1 MTVLSEIM
9 SPKSD
14 LDDEVLIQKLFFTN
28 NDKVKKNDEL
38 LEIETSKTAIVLES
52 PVDGFI
58 EYKFKE
64 GQSIKVGEIIA
75 LIHDSVFE
83 SKIEMNESKNDS
95 GSKVISAAA
104 DAFIQEND
112 IDISNINKKFITL
125 KDLLKEETI
134 PIFDD
139 NYADNKVQLSSLKTK
154 SKPIEYSKKAEI
166 KALSSVNTGGL
177 ISTISI
183 YVNAVTIETE
193 DGLFSNTNNS
203 YLPIIIYE
211 TSKLLKK
218 YPILNSYFDH
228 DHILEYVDINIG
240 LALHIDDGLK
250 IYNIRNCNKLS
261 LEKVKD
267 QISEGVYQY
276 LRKDLTLED
285 ITGSTFTITDLSPYG
300 VCHFVPL
307 VNNMQS
313 AILGISAVDKMLKR
327 FTLTL
332 SFDHRVTEGKI
343 VSEFLSDLSKV
354 IEKYEIS
361 KQEG

>member
-1 MTVLSEIM
+1 MKSSGVHDFISFQPSFSLYFLYFEYWVYDSVSM
-9 SPKSD
+9 SLYLPAVIANT
-14 LDDEVLIQKLFFTN
+14 DDATCVTLISKGCTDESMYNYDALANFDDGTCYTLIEGCTDSAYFEYDSLVTFDDGTCN
-28 NDKVKKNDEL
+28 NLIILGCMD
-38 LEIETSKTAIVLES
+38 
-52 PVDGFI
+52 DGFI

-104 DAFIQEND
+104 DAYIQEND

-218 YPILNSYFDH
+218 YPIKIKYLDGQINTENPNNIYTVNDFENQNNIKTLN
-228 DHILEYVDINIG
+228 LNTNIN
-240 LALHIDDGLK
+240 
-250 IYNIRNCNKLS
+250 S
-261 LEKVKD
+261 
-267 QISEGVYQY
+267 
-276 LRKDLTLED
+276 
-285 ITGSTFTITDLSPYG
+285 
-300 VCHFVPL
+300 
-307 VNNMQS
+307 
-313 AILGISAVDKMLKR
+313 
-327 FTLTL
+327 
-332 SFDHRVTEGKI
+332 
-343 VSEFLSDLSKV
+343 
-354 IEKYEIS
+354 
-361 KQEG
+361 